1 MSETNTPRLETE
13 RLILRR
19 FTGEDIPELYAI
31 FSDPEVTR
39 FVPWSL
45 ETMDEARTF
54 YAQRYEPIYRQPMGC
69 AYAVCLKGSG
79 EVIGYVNANMEP
91 PYDFGYGFKKE
102 FWGRGYAGE
111 AARAVAAWL
120 KEAGLPYITATHDVE
135 NPHSGWVMRAAG
147 MTYRYTYHEHWAAG
161 DRWVW
166 FRMYQLDLNGG
177 HETYMGYW
185 ERFPE
190 HKVEE
195 NLD

>member
-19 FTGEDIPELYAI
+19 FTEEDIPELYAI
-31 FSDPEVTR
+31 FHDPEVTR

-45 ETMDEARTF
+45 ETLDEARTF
-54 YAQRYEPIYRQPMGC
+54 YAQRYEAIYRQPMGC
-69 AYAVCLKGSG
+69 AYAVCLKDSG
-79 EVIGYVNANMEP
+79 GVIGYVNTDMEP

-102 FWGRGYAGE
+102 FWGRGCASE
-111 AARAVAAWL
+111 AARAVCAWL

-135 NPHSGWVMRAAG
+135 NPHSGWVMRAMG
-147 MTYRYTYHEHWAAG
+147 MSYRYTYHEYWAAG
-161 DRWVW
+161 ERWVW
-166 FRMYQLDLNGG
+166 FRMYQLDLNGPG
-177 HETYMGYW
+177 KTYAGYL

-190 HKVEE
+190 HLVEE